1 MLFILPEGVNIENY
15 FFLLIK
21 CIINGK
27 VILSRPEVIVASVND
42 ESMWE
47 RSTCCV
53 YISCFS
59 RWTPSSN
66 GHFVISLIRKY
77 LGLDRCSRKGM
88 RTKKES
94 EKTSPFIVV
103 QES

>member
-42 ESMWE
+42 ESM
-47 RSTCCV
+47 
-53 YISCFS
+53 
-59 RWTPSSN
+59 
-66 GHFVISLIRKY
+66 
-77 LGLDRCSRKGM
+77 
-88 RTKKES
+88 
-94 EKTSPFIVV
+94 
-103 QES
+103 